1 MPIPLLR
8 LLSESPPVQVLY
20 DRGGKGVLVNFA
32 RVARPER
39 PKGAKDEVKRPVGPP
54 ETQKVKTFRS
64 AEFHAQKLSGPSAF
78 LVVFYY

>member
-39 PKGAKDEVKRPVGPP
+39 PKGAKDEVKRPEGPP
-54 ETQKVKTFRS
+54 PRS
-64 AEFHAQKLSGPSAF
+64 RGPEGP
-78 LVVFYY
+78 